1 VIRNKQ
7 RLLDKIEECAVRFGR
22 DLKVAHTYFSTPIL
36 MLYYDGRKEQ
46 FHLTRHLLKH
56 GILTVSCETYEGV
69 GQEAVRIML
78 PETEKMPLLLKLM
91 EQAIADLP
99 E

>member
-1 VIRNKQ
+1 
-7 RLLDKIEECAVRFGR
+7 
-22 DLKVAHTYFSTPIL
+22 
-36 MLYYDGRKEQ
+36 MLYYDGKAER
-46 FHLTRHLLKH
+46 FHLARHLMGH

-78 PETEKMPLLLKLM
+78 PETEKMPLLLQLM